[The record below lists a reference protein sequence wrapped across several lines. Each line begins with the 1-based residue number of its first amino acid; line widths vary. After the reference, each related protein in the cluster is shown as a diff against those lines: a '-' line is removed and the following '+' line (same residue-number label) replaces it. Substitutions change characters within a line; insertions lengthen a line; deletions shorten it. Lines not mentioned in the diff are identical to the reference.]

1 MTNEERVIITQFIAR
16 VGGGA
21 QQPDVAGGS
30 VPATQPQLPSVDK
43 DADAYIS
50 QLFNQY
56 PEVRY
61 RITQLAFVQEHAL
74 GEGQN
79 RIKRLEW
86 EVQQAQQASQ
96 QKSGSASGGG
106 FFSGLFGGDARQQQ
120 SGPPPDSDARNGQ
133 PQGQGYYPQ
142 SAPPPPQYPPNY
154 QPGIFQRQ
162 GPGFLGSA
170 LTTAAGVAGGVVAG
184 NALMSLFSPHQG
196 GLGGGAPSPW
206 ATPPAPSQDHVDT
219 GSWDQGGAAGGS
231 GNQDYGVPP
240 GRPDPD

>member
-1 MTNEERVIITQFIAR
+1 MHTFRSASTSTPR
-16 VGGGA
+16 
-21 QQPDVAGGS
+21 
-30 VPATQPQLPSVDK
+30 
-43 DADAYIS
+43 
-50 QLFNQY
+50 
-56 PEVRY
+56 RY

-74 GEGQN
+74 GEAQN

-106 FFSGLFGGDARQQQ
+106 FLSGLF
-120 SGPPPDSDARNGQ
+120 GPPPDSDARNQGQ

-142 SAPPPPQYPPNY
+142 SAPPPPQCPPSY

-162 GPGFLGSA
+162 GPGFLSSA

-196 GLGGGAPSPW
+196 GLDGGAPRPW
-206 ATPPAPSQDHVDT
+206 ATPPAPSQDYVDT
-219 GSWDQGGAAGGS
+219 GSWDQGGAAEGS
-231 GNQDYGVPP
+231 GNQDYDVPP
-240 GRPDPD
+240 RRPDPD